1 MQLGQRQ
8 SVQAQIAFWVIAY
21 LGYAWWKAS
30 QIESSHAPYLAG
42 IALCFVLCAFLA
54 WVHGAKSRRYPTYTE
69 LLVILAGIGSIA
81 SPKGVFSA
89 LSGLGLFGLLLTFTA
104 YCLSTQTEST
114 ALPFPRS
121 FIANDA
127 ELSVIADCRRLE
139 KCVFE
144 ISEEVSRLLKESARP
159 ELLIELSRRATFSG
173 ISLFNG
179 FVLVGKVVLKRSK
192 PYWMSGPLFTHEQV
206 AELKM
211 NESQSLG
218 GLLDSVL
225 TIEKRLAMV
234 LGAPCGQ

>member
-8 SVQAQIAFWVIAY
+8 SVQAQIAFWLIAY

-30 QIESSHAPYLAG
+30 QIESIQAPFLAVT
-42 IALCFVLCAFLA
+42 ALCFVLCAFLA
-54 WVHGAKSRRYPTYTE
+54 WVHGAKSRRYPTWPE
-69 LLVILAGIGSIA
+69 LLVYLAGIGSIA
-81 SPKGVFSA
+81 FPKGIFNA
-89 LSGLGLFGLLLTFTA
+89 LSGLVLFGFLLNFAA

-121 FIANDA
+121 FIASDA

-139 KCVFE
+139 TCVTE

-159 ELLIELSRRATFSG
+159 ELLIELSSRATFSG

-192 PYWMSGPLFTHEQV
+192 PYWMSGPLFTHEQI
-206 AELKM
+206 AELKTH
-211 NESQSLG
+211 ESESLG
-218 GLLDSVL
+218 GLLESVL
-225 TIEKRLAMV
+225 TIEKRLAEV